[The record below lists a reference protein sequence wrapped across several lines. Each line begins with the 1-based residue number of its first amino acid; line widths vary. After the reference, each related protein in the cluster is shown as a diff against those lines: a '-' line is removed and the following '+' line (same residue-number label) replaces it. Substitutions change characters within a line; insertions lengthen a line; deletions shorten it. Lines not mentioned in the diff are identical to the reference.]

1 MILLRRRTHLRLVC
15 FVTTLLALLVIAAPA
30 LAEGSDEMTNNT
42 GYRPF
47 LLYQTGGT
55 NPTTGNV
62 INAEDFKVFA
72 QTGQRINMGSSANGR
87 GVARISYR
95 APNVVAFTQC
105 PDPSPAPAN
114 VQVTDEG
121 VIESRVEEQNGPFPG
136 AGGYNPC
143 FVDVGMGQT
152 GVWEVRINS
161 PNVNSGANPPA
172 TQLAGDN
179 WVLGPVTGDPVQ
191 PDNVRW
197 IRAWDITVTD
207 APHGVGNAVPGRVFA
222 NFLPLNLGANV
233 VGQPV
238 MQSELFVYSE
248 DGYVYRV
255 DGNGLDAFGFHFFAN
270 NVGFLRGGE
279 PVYQSVQFIGPNPGG
294 FPPGFSALNPTA
306 ADNPTDNLFTHKIF
320 FNDPDIAAFTTLP
333 LVGGEYVAP
342 APIGNIN
349 FVSPPVQ
356 PPQPANFTF
365 TGEEGTPG
373 AAGTNPL
380 SGEFRFD
387 APTISPY
394 QIILDTNRNGQYGD
408 VAAPNPDRILFGR
421 TIIGQNIVIWDGL
434 DNDGNYVPA
443 GVVPIQVQ
451 LTFFAGEVHF
461 PLLDP
466 ENNPLGIE
474 IERLVDPDTAV
485 PEPSPFQVFYQDRYT
500 FAVTGIYDYSLCAQG
515 ETPLPTDPDVP
526 GCYGQ
531 PLSQRS
537 ALLGIDSQ
545 GGTHAWQTDF
555 GNRRG
560 MDTWA
565 YYPSSPEILPNGIA
579 IREADLVMEK
589 TVEPT
594 EVIRGG
600 GITYTLTVRN
610 DGPSNA
616 PGARVIDNIPP
627 EVLNPRWRCQTVSG
641 GATCSQ
647 NGPIDGNIDTLV
659 NLPVGGVLRFIITG
673 TVDPNITAPF
683 TNTATVLRPND
694 ITDPNDPDRLG
705 VGNNSASATVTLSTA
720 PPVTVTPETTVTPQG
735 TVTPGTPSPS
745 DPTIRKSV
753 DPPFSAPGNTVV
765 YHIIVTN
772 PGPSVVTGVRV
783 VDTMPAELEIL
794 RAQTTIGTVSFGGQ
808 TVTLLVADLDP
819 GQSVTVTVTARIRPS
834 VPVPFSIRN
843 IAALTNNENPTPRT
857 ASALVLSVGN
867 LPSTGEAP
875 RWITDLLLI
884 AAALSV
890 TVIVGIATSTK
901 GAKRTS

>member
-15 FVTTLLALLVIAAPA
+15 FVTTLLVLLVVAAPA
-30 LAEGSDEMTNNT
+30 LAEGSDELTNNT

-55 NPTTGNV
+55 IPTTGNV
-62 INAEDFKVFA
+62 INAEVLKVFA
-72 QTGQRINMGSSANGR
+72 QVGERINMGSSANGR
-87 GVARISYR
+87 GGSTIAYR
-95 APNVVAFTQC
+95 APGGGPFIAC
-105 PDPSPAPAN
+105 PDPAGG
-114 VQVTDEG
+114 VG
-121 VIESRVEEQNGPFPG
+121 VIESRVEEQTGPFPG
-136 AGGYNPC
+136 IGGYDPC
-143 FVDVGMGQT
+143 FVDVGIGQT
-152 GVWEVRINS
+152 GVWEVRITS

-172 TQLAGDN
+172 TQLATDN
-179 WVLGPVTGDPVQ
+179 WVLGPQPDPVQ
-191 PDNVRW
+191 PNGVRW
-197 IRAWDITVTD
+197 IRAWDITVT
-207 APHGVGNAVPGRVFA
+207 APPHGAGDAALGRVFA

-255 DGNGLDAFGFHFFAN
+255 DANGLDAFGFHFFAN
-270 NVGFLRGGE
+270 NVGFLRGGQ
-279 PVYQSVQFIGPNPGG
+279 PVYQSVQFIGANPGS
-294 FPPGFSALNPTA
+294 FPPGFSALDPTLPDDPA
-306 ADNPTDNLFTHKIF
+306 NNLFTHKIF

-333 LVGGEYVAP
+333 LIGGQYVAP
-342 APIGNIN
+342 SPSGNIN
-349 FVSPPVQ
+349 FVSPAVQ
-356 PPQPANFTF
+356 PPQPTNFTF

-387 APTISPY
+387 ATSISPY

-408 VAAPNPDRILFGR
+408 AAAPNPDRILFGR
-421 TIIGQNIVIWDGL
+421 TIIGQNLVIWDGL

-443 GVVPIQVQ
+443 GTIPIQVQ

-474 IERLVDPDTAV
+474 IERLIDPDTAV
-485 PEPSPFQVFYQDRYT
+485 PEPSPYQVFYQDRYN
-500 FAVTGIYDYSLCAQG
+500 FAVTGVYDYSLCAQG
-515 ETPLPTDPDVP
+515 EVPVPTDPNINAP
-526 GCYGQ
+526 TCYGQ

-537 ALLGIDSQ
+537 APLGVNSL

-565 YYPSSPEILPNGIA
+565 YYPSSPELLPNGIA

-659 NLPVGGVLRFIITG
+659 NLPVGGVLRFTITG
-673 TVDPNITAPF
+673 IVDPDITAPF

-694 ITDPNDPDRLG
+694 ITDPNDPNRLG

-720 PPVTVTPETTVTPQG
+720 PPITVTPDLTVTPSG

-745 DPTIRKSV
+745 DPIIRKSV

-772 PGPSVVTGVRV
+772 PGPSLVTGVRV

-819 GQSVTVTVTARIRPS
+819 GQSVTVTVTARIRPT

-843 IAALTNNENPTPRT
+843 VAVLTNNENPTPRT

-867 LPSTGEAP
+867 LPSTGESP

-884 AAALSV
+884 VAALSV
-890 TVIVGIATSTK
+890 TVIVGIATSVK